1 VEVVVARPLEHFDI
15 ITDTFVRPARRRS
28 STMTMFMMF
37 AGLLLAASLSR
48 ADDNTQLHV
57 RTGFLDGKYFGPT
70 SGDFVVTSTLD
81 IDHET
86 FIANRRSRVFR
97 TILGIDMISAKPFY
111 TYAGTGMRFYLNS
124 KGMFFDRNDESYRIL
139 SYPRFRYYLG
149 WDAGI
154 AQVIVR
160 SLGKVL
166 QVVSSMI
173 DVGGCAG
180 AIWQIDRDFGIE
192 THFGITSGYGF
203 SSVAVIGYSTRLLVG
218 MTYYF

>member
-1 VEVVVARPLEHFDI
+1 MPLKRALA
-15 ITDTFVRPARRRS
+15 V
-28 STMTMFMMF
+28 
-37 AGLLLAASLSR
+37 LLLVLSASMAF

-57 RTGFLDGKYFGPT
+57 RTGLLDGKYFGAT
-70 SGDFVVTSTLD
+70 SGDFQVTSTLD

-97 TILGIDMISAKPFY
+97 AILGIDLISAKPFY
-111 TYAGTGMRFYLNS
+111 TYAGTGMRFYVNS
-124 KGMFFDRNDESYRIL
+124 KGMRFDRSDDQYAL
-139 SYPRFRYYLG
+139 MSYPRYRYYFG

-173 DVGGCAG
+173 DIGVCGGAV
-180 AIWQIDRDFGIE
+180 WQVDRDFGIDL
-192 THFGITSGYGF
+192 HVGVTSGYGF
-203 SSVAVIGYSTRLLVG
+203 SSVAVVGYTTRALLG